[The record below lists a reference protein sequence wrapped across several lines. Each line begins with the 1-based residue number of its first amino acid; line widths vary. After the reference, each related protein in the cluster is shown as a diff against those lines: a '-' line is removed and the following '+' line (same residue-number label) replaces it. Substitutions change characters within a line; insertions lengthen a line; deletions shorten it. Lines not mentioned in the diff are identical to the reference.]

1 MSARRPRVRYSELT
15 SLLDVLF
22 IMLFAA
28 LVQAAQMV
36 QSAKDAP
43 AASPRPVPGD
53 ARPASPVAPA
63 PVKRPPADPQPPVPA
78 SPPAAAVTPPAP
90 ASPGAVPSADLP
102 TLRAEAAS
110 RLVARSAQAGVVR
123 IRISAAGHILRLKA
137 DMAGLSRDQVVDIP
151 LLERVPDPD
160 VGLSYLGARV
170 GDMRLCSSVRRVLG
184 LRDLGGA
191 LVVIETARP
200 LRDLPVALVEGLNAD
215 QLRCYEEEKG
225 LAVLVESTADPVLM
239 EKVP

>member
-1 MSARRPRVRYSELT
+1 MT

-36 QSAKDAP
+36 ESAKDAP
-43 AASPRPVPGD
+43 AARPRPAPGD
-53 ARPASPVAPA
+53 AASEPPA
-63 PVKRPPADPQPPVPA
+63 PVKPSPADSRPPVHAP
-78 SPPAAAVTPPAP
+78 PPAPVVTLPAP

-102 TLRAEAAS
+102 TLRAEAA
-110 RLVARSAQAGVVR
+110 RTLVARSARAGVVR
-123 IRISAAGHILRLKA
+123 IRISATGHILRLKA
-137 DMAGLSRDQVVDIP
+137 DMAGLSRDQAVDIP

-170 GDMRLCSSVRRVLG
+170 GDLSLCSSVRRALG

-191 LVVIETARP
+191 LVVIETALP
-200 LRDLPVALVEGLNAD
+200 LRGLPVALVEGLNAD

-225 LAVLVESTADPVLM
+225 LAVLVEGAADPVRM
-239 EKVP
+239 ERQP